1 MDVDRSNRK
10 ISADWCSE
18 LKPGGTPYFTV
29 AYPEPGV
36 NIPEIETLIYLGS
49 TEVSDDGGG
58 QRRIGFL
65 FQEAH
70 SYLEDGDWSTLS
82 EARRDEMTA
91 DGTVMSYDEQTVGH
105 VADIDGL
112 LVLLNDLREHMRR
125 GLGWDR
131 YLPTEN

>member
-1 MDVDRSNRK
+1 MEVDRSNRR
-10 ISADWCSE
+10 INADWCSE
-18 LKPGGTPYFTV
+18 LTPGGTPYFTV

-36 NIPEIETLIYLGS
+36 NIPEVETLIYLGS
-49 TEVSDDGGG
+49 TEVSDDEGG
-58 QRRIGFL
+58 QPCIGFL

-70 SYLEDGDWSTLS
+70 SYLEDGEWSTLPD
-82 EARRDEMTA
+82 AKRDEMTTA
-91 DGTVMSYDEQTVGH
+91 GTVMIYNEGSVGH

-131 YLPTEN
+131 YIPDED